1 MLFISKQG
9 HVDADHIQVKIFS
22 EIERSPMT
30 KVNGIVVH
38 QTDSP
43 TAESTFNGYRQKG
56 ANGAHFLIDKDGTI
70 YQTASL
76 LKRTNHVGKL
86 KSRCIIT
93 HECPAAELRIA
104 SGMEHKYTK
113 LSIHE
118 HKKTWPN
125 RYPSN
130 NDSIGIELV
139 GMSHDKDVPG
149 TERKVKVYEDVTE
162 KQNSSLQWLIKELT
176 ETLYISSQEI
186 YRHPQL
192 SYKTPTE
199 AATAKW

>member
-9 HVDADHIQVKIFS
+9 HVDAERIQVKIFA
-22 EIERSPMT
+22 EIERSSMN

-43 TAESTFNGYRQKG
+43 TAESTFNSYRKKG
-56 ANGAHFLIDKDGTI
+56 ANGPHFLIDKDGTI

-86 KSRCIIT
+86 KSRCIST
-93 HECPAAELRIA
+93 RECPASELKIA

-139 GMSHDKDVPG
+139 GESHDKDAPG
-149 TERKVKVYEDVTE
+149 TNRKEKVYEDVTE
-162 KQNSSLQWLIKELT
+162 RQNSSLQWLIKELT
-176 ETLYISSQEI
+176 ETLYISPHET

-199 AATAKW
+199 AATARW

>member
-9 HVDADHIQVKIFS
+9 HVDAERIQVKIFS
-22 EIERSPMT
+22 EIERSPMNT
-30 KVNGIVVH
+30 VNGIVVH

-43 TAESTFNGYRQKG
+43 TAESTFNSYRKKG

-76 LKRTNHVGKL
+76 IKRTNHVGKL

-93 HECPAAELRIA
+93 HECPAAELKIA

-139 GMSHDKDVPG
+139 GESHDKDVPG
-149 TERKVKVYEDVTE
+149 TNRKEKVYEDVTE

-199 AATAKW
+199 AITARW

>member
-9 HVDADHIQVKIFS
+9 HVDAERIQVKIFS
-22 EIERSPMT
+22 EIERSPMN

-43 TAESTFNGYRQKG
+43 TAESTFNSYRKKG

-93 HECPAAELRIA
+93 HECPAAELKIA

-139 GMSHDKDVPG
+139 GESHDKDVPG
-149 TERKVKVYEDVTE
+149 TNRKEKVYEDVTE

-199 AATAKW
+199 AATARW